1 MDEPALKAK
10 FKVSLGRVPTMT
22 SIANMPA
29 ISEGVDA
36 TPDGHVGYV
45 WDNYEESV
53 PMSTYLVAFVVS
65 NFGNEESPKAD
76 PSDPTFRIWARQNAL
91 DQIAY
96 AKDIGPKMLKH
107 FEDYFNVK
115 YPLPKQVR
123 TYILVQP
130 AFTRT
135 TTNFIC

>member
-10 FKVSLGRVPTMT
+10 FKVSLGRLPTMT

-29 ISEGVDA
+29 TAEGVPSADH
-36 TPDGHVGYV
+36 PGYV
-45 WDNYEESV
+45 WDDYEESV

-76 PSDPTFRIWARQNAL
+76 PSDPTFRIWARLNAL

-123 TYILVQP
+123 GD
-130 AFTRT
+130 
-135 TTNFIC
+135 